1 LEKSPVIVIGMHRS
15 GTSLVSRVLSDLGVF
30 MGWRQDRNAEARAFI
45 ALNKWLLVQAGAAWD
60 QPEPLDLF
68 LADRPSR
75 TIAADFCRDALA
87 GRAGL
92 SFLGPRGWLR
102 TRSLD
107 AYRGQWG
114 WKDPRNTLT
123 LPLWRDLWPNAR
135 VVHVLRNG
143 LDVAASLKHRHEQ
156 RIDHARKHLSSRRW
170 HWRASKRSLD
180 AARFASMDGGMSL
193 WQHYVGQARAALV
206 TAGHKGIELRYED
219 LLRQPDVELA
229 RLGRW
234 LGLPDPAPGLESL
247 TVTVDSGRAE
257 AWRQDKEICDE
268 APRFAGL
275 LADFGYRIN

>member
-1 LEKSPVIVIGMHRS
+1 MHRS
-15 GTSLVSRVLSDLGVF
+15 GTSLVSRALNDLGVL

-60 QPEPLDLF
+60 QPESLDAF

-75 TIAADFCRDALA
+75 TVSAEFCRSALA

-92 SFLGPRGWLR
+92 SFLGPAAWLHV
-102 TRSLD
+102 RSPDNLNH
-107 AYRGQWG
+107 QWG

-143 LDVAASLKHRHEQ
+143 LDVATSLKHRHQ
-156 RIDHARKHLSSRRW
+156 HRIAHAKEHLPSSRWR
-170 HWRASKRSLD
+170 WRASKRSLD
-180 AARFASMDGGMSL
+180 AARFASMDSAMSL
-193 WQHYVGQARAALV
+193 WQYYVARARNALK
-206 TAGHKGIELRYED
+206 TLGHNSIEMRYED
-219 LLRQPDVELA
+219 LLQQPAVELT
-229 RLGRW
+229 RLNRW
-234 LGLPDPAPGLESL
+234 LGLPHQAEQIESL
-247 TVTVDSGRAE
+247 VQTVNPGRAE
-257 AWRQDKEICDE
+257 AWRRDKAVRDE